1 MKFYLFLIF
10 TFVGIIITSLIP
22 SVDSHSFYTNK
33 DSVFYTLVKRYQ
45 VENFLTSQNQTNSK
59 SMAVEHSQNAAV
71 LLKELVSLSNDTKIA
86 TNLSIFDSAFSNVAL
101 STRALVAADLADE
114 TLKQYGLAKGLDPRA
129 ASDLKVMSMGMIMNM
144 YRLADKNATKMGMG
158 QMSES
163 SMTESDNNQSLGQS
177 GNLSN
182 IGVIN
187 EVNYGTSSMLAKSL
201 KTIFTDNL
209 ENSVLQNSTGLMRI
223 PMNMKRDSV
232 DSLGQGIDNL
242 IQAVNSKASLEEVF
256 SIVHGQIH
264 PNLYLAYDLKLKGD

>member
-1 MKFYLFLIF
+1 
-10 TFVGIIITSLIP
+10 
-22 SVDSHSFYTNK
+22 
-33 DSVFYTLVKRYQ
+33 
-45 VENFLTSQNQTNSK
+45 
-59 SMAVEHSQNAAV
+59 MAKEHSQNAAV

-86 TNLSIFDSAFSNVAL
+86 TNFSIFDTAFSNLAL

-114 TLKQYGLAKGLDPRA
+114 TLKQYCLAKGLDPRV

-144 YRLADKNATKMGMG
+144 YRLADENATDMGMG

-163 SMTESDNNQSLGQS
+163 SMAESDNNQSFGQS

-187 EVNYGTSSMLAKSL
+187 EVNYGTSSILAKSL
-201 KTIFTDNL
+201 KTIFTDDL

-242 IQAVNSKASLEEVF
+242 VQAVNSKASLEQVF

-264 PNLYLAYDLKLKGD
+264 PNLFLAYDLKLKGD

>member
-1 MKFYLFLIF
+1 
-10 TFVGIIITSLIP
+10 
-22 SVDSHSFYTNK
+22 
-33 DSVFYTLVKRYQ
+33 
-45 VENFLTSQNQTNSK
+45 
-59 SMAVEHSQNAAV
+59 MAMEHSQNAAV

-86 TNLSIFDSAFSNVAL
+86 TNLSIFDTAFSNLAL

-114 TLKQYGLAKGLDPRA
+114 TLKQYGLAKGLDPRV

-144 YRLADKNATKMGMG
+144 YRLADENATDMGMG

-163 SMTESDNNQSLGQS
+163 SMAESDNNQSFGQS

-182 IGVIN
+182 IGVTN
-187 EVNYGTSSMLAKSL
+187 EVNYGTSSILAKSL
-201 KTIFTDNL
+201 KTIFTDDL

-242 IQAVNSKASLEEVF
+242 VQAVNSKASLEQVF

-264 PNLYLAYDLKLKGD
+264 PNLFLAYDLKLKGD

>member
-1 MKFYLFLIF
+1 
-10 TFVGIIITSLIP
+10 
-22 SVDSHSFYTNK
+22 
-33 DSVFYTLVKRYQ
+33 
-45 VENFLTSQNQTNSK
+45 
-59 SMAVEHSQNAAV
+59 MAMEHSQNAAV
-71 LLKELVSLSNDTKIA
+71 LLKELASLSNDTKIA
-86 TNLSIFDSAFSNVAL
+86 TNPSIFDTAFSNVAL

-144 YRLADKNATKMGMG
+144 YRFADENATDMRMG

-163 SMTESDNNQSLGQS
+163 SMTESDNNQSLRQS

-187 EVNYGTSSMLAKSL
+187 EVNYGTSSTLAKSL
-201 KTIFTDNL
+201 KSIFTDNL

-242 IQAVNSKASLEEVF
+242 VQAVNSKASLEQVF

-264 PNLYLAYDLKLKGD
+264 PNLFLAYDLKLKDD